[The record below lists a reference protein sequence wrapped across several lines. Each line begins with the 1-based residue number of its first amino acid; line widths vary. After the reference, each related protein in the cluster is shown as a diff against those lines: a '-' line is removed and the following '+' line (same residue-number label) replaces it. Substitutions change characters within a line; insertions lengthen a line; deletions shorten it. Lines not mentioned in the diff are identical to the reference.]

1 MEEELL
7 KQFEEDEKAT
17 NRDYIHYDY
26 IKRFVKM
33 LYRKI
38 DMQDLFI
45 AMVIKEATSMASEVD
60 LFTIADINKI
70 YDELYKEYVDD
81 TKSTLIN
88 PRWLYKIA
96 KPKVKR
102 KKKRRM
108 L

>member
-7 KQFEEDEKAT
+7 KQFEEDARTT

-45 AMVIKEATSMASEVD
+45 AVVIKEATSMASEVD
-60 LFTIADINKI
+60 NFTIADINKI

-88 PRWLYKIA
+88 PRWVYKIA
-96 KPKVKR
+96 KPKIKR
-102 KKKRRM
+102 KRRKK
-108 L
+108 